1 MVVFPSE
8 AAVLQK
14 LWVHF
19 VFALNIGK
27 NVFTNVEESFQK
39 PLDDASSYKT
49 TPRCLRKFYE
59 YTLPHYLGIY
69 SLGITM
75 LMIIKR
81 TESGYSVWES
91 VSD

>member
-49 TPRCLRKFYE
+49 TPRC
-59 YTLPHYLGIY
+59 
-69 SLGITM
+69 
-75 LMIIKR
+75 
-81 TESGYSVWES
+81 
-91 VSD
+91 